1 MKKYLNVMECI
12 GTPSAITQESGDLI
26 FEEISKAIDEKK
38 CIYLDFKDIESM
50 ISPFL
55 NNAIGKLY
63 KDYSSEEIRQYLKF
77 VNLPSE
83 KIPTINMV
91 ISNAKKYYADQES
104 FKEVVKGVT
113 GNDE

>member
-1 MKKYLNVMECI
+1 MSRYLNVMECI
-12 GTPSAITQESGDLI
+12 GTPSAITQESGDI
-26 FEEISKAIDEKK
+26 IYAQICNAIDEQ
-38 CIYLDFKDIESM
+38 IIIELDFKDIESM

-63 KDYSSEEIRQYLKF
+63 GKYNGEIIGKYVKF

-91 ISNAKKYYADQES
+91 INNAKKYYLDKDG
-104 FKEVVKGVT
+104 FKKVVEGTV
-113 GNDE
+113 

>member
-1 MKKYLNVMECI
+1 MERYINVMECI

-26 FEEISKAIDEKK
+26 YEEICNAISNDEL
-38 CIYLDFKDIESM
+38 ILLDFKDIESM

-55 NNAIGKLY
+55 NNALGKLY
-63 KDYSSEEIRQYLKF
+63 KDYTSEQITKHVKL

-91 ISNAKKYYADQES
+91 ISNAKKYYANKAMFEN
-104 FKEVVKGVT
+104 VVKGVM
-113 GNDE
+113 GNVE